1 MSESIDTAI
10 RVWAQKRRLP
20 QAHLQR
26 WLELGEADRAALLD
40 LVVRLNLR
48 TAQLATA
55 LDLLDE
61 IALRGGRSLGAILR
75 RAELRRI
82 VEGPGSGPERAHA
95 TLQKLRELRFPELA
109 LTLERLQERIAAL
122 RLPRDI
128 TMLLP
133 KDLSSD
139 ELRIQLSL
147 RHADDLRDALRA
159 LEQRADA
166 IARIIAMLGGEERN

>member
-1 MSESIDTAI
+1 MSASTEAAI
-10 RVWAQKRRLP
+10 RAWAEKRRLP

-26 WLELGEADRAALLD
+26 WLELGEADRAALLE
-40 LVVRLNLR
+40 LAVRLNLR

-61 IALRGGRSLGAILR
+61 IALRGGHSLGAILR
-75 RAELRRI
+75 RAELRSI

-95 TLQKLRELRFPELA
+95 TLQKLRELRFPALA
-109 LTLERLQERIAAL
+109 LTLKRLQERIAAL
-122 RLPRDI
+122 RLPREI

-147 RHADDLRDALRA
+147 RSADDLRDALRA

-166 IARIIAMLGGEERN
+166 IAQIAAILGGEQRN